1 MTTKQ
6 QELENIRKRKLQ
18 GNYVRSRAK
27 WVEEG
32 EKPSKYFCTL
42 ESRNFTNKIIP
53 RLENN
58 EGRVIHEQ
66 SEILRETKSF
76 YEQLYRKTEVNG
88 SFDFIN
94 ELNFQDIPKLSHT
107 ESDSLE
113 GEITLEEASKTLYKM
128 KSNKSP
134 GSDGFSAEFFKM
146 FWKYIGVFVVRSI
159 NYGYR
164 NGILSVTQRHGVI
177 TLLPKGDKP
186 RQYLKNWRPITL
198 LNTVYKIASGSIASR
213 IKQYLDK
220 LINYDQTGFIPNRYI
235 GENTR
240 LIYDIMHYTEEEN
253 IPGLLLLIDFEKAFD
268 TVSWDFIDKVL
279 TFFNF
284 GSSIKKWVSLF
295 SSDITSAVN
304 QGGNLSERIN
314 IQRGCRQGDPLSPY
328 IFIIC
333 AEILAIQIRLN
344 KSIKGITVHNVE
356 KKISQLADDT
366 SLILDGSKESLIETL
381 ETLKQFSEMSGLH
394 INFDKTHIVWIGSK
408 KYSNEILLPNYKL
421 KWGTTRFTL
430 LGIHFDVELE
440 NMIQLNYEPK
450 YLHIKS
456 LLKQWEKR
464 FLTPIGKITVIK
476 TLALPL
482 LNHILMAIP
491 NPSHSFCKNL
501 EKLFFFFLM
510 E

>member
-1 MTTKQ
+1 
-6 QELENIRKRKLQ
+6 
-18 GNYVRSRAK
+18 
-27 WVEEG
+27 
-32 EKPSKYFCTL
+32 
-42 ESRNFTNKIIP
+42 
-53 RLENN
+53 
-58 EGRVIHEQ
+58 
-66 SEILRETKSF
+66 
-76 YEQLYRKTEVNG
+76 
-88 SFDFIN
+88 
-94 ELNFQDIPKLSHT
+94 
-107 ESDSLE
+107 
-113 GEITLEEASKTLYKM
+113 
-128 KSNKSP
+128 
-134 GSDGFSAEFFKM
+134 
-146 FWKYIGVFVVRSI
+146 
-159 NYGYR
+159 
-164 NGILSVTQRHGVI
+164 
-177 TLLPKGDKP
+177 
-186 RQYLKNWRPITL
+186 
-198 LNTVYKIASGSIASR
+198 
-213 IKQYLDK
+213 
-220 LINYDQTGFIPNRYI
+220 
-235 GENTR
+235 
-240 LIYDIMHYTEEEN
+240 
-253 IPGLLLLIDFEKAFD
+253 
-268 TVSWDFIDKVL
+268 VSWDFIDKVL

-284 GSSIKKWVSLF
+284 GSSVKKWVSLF

-333 AEILAIQIRLN
+333 AEILAVQIRLN
-344 KSIKGITVHNVE
+344 KNIKGITVHNVE

-366 SLILDGSKESLIETL
+366 SLILDGSKESLLETL

-501 EKLFFFFLM
+501 EKTIFFLLM